1 MRDDALARFWLRTVF
16 VSKVSENPTTVSSCQ
31 IAIDNYSPISA
42 AGGSASILR
51 MIEAASRY
59 CGARRYVRSRSLDVV
74 HRDEIILK
82 AAEDLFY
89 QRSFAGVG
97 VAEIGK
103 RAGISGPGI
112 YKHFSSKDE
121 ILATLLERAALQ
133 LLIQIG
139 EPREDPW
146 EELESLVRGHIEFV
160 LERPKLAAI
169 WVREVR
175 VLGGAEQ
182 RRMERRDAAYTER
195 FEGVLQRCFPD
206 RPQGQLVAATWMLI
220 FQTSAVGLWPVQA
233 RREPGLAD
241 LMTNVALAGLAA
253 LRGDDR
259 SGFADAV

>member
-1 MRDDALARFWLRTVF
+1 
-16 VSKVSENPTTVSSCQ
+16 
-31 IAIDNYSPISA
+31 
-42 AGGSASILR
+42 
-51 MIEAASRY
+51 
-59 CGARRYVRSRSLDVV
+59 VR
-74 HRDEIILK
+74 RDEIILK

-89 QRSFAGVG
+89 ERGFAGVG

-112 YKHFSSKDE
+112 YKHFSSKEE
-121 ILATLLERAALQ
+121 ILATLLERAAMQ
-133 LLIQIG
+133 LLIGIG

-160 LERPKLAAI
+160 LERPKLASI

-195 FEGVLQRCFPD
+195 IVGVLQRCFPD
-206 RPQGQLVAATWMLI
+206 RPQGELVAATWMLI
-220 FQTSAVGLWPVQA
+220 YQTSAVGLWPVQA

-241 LMTNVALAGLAA
+241 LMTNVALAGLSA